1 MRSRLNLLTLTTA
14 VIGLLLIPATA
25 FAYAPSGDDFIT
37 CVAGGDTNIEC
48 VAGIFD
54 PGTDVDAEGELNG
67 TMVLDAAL
75 TADADGEVSF
85 NFDVPA
91 DEEGEVT
98 VTLSGTKN
106 GEAFVLSEAIANV
119 NSDGEV
125 IANAGSDA
133 GLLALGAIGAIALGG
148 GALFVSRRKRT
159 HTTA

>member
-1 MRSRLNLLTLTTA
+1 MKTRTKFTSLVAA

-25 FAYAPSGDDFIT
+25 FAYAPTGDDFIT
-37 CVAGGDTNIEC
+37 CVAGGDTNVEC

-54 PGTDVDAEGELNG
+54 PGTEVAAEGEING
-67 TMVLDAAL
+67 TMVLNTTL
-75 TADADGEVSF
+75 TADAQGEVSF

-119 NSDGEV
+119 NAEGEV

-133 GLLALGAIGAIALGG
+133 GLLAIGAIGAVALGAA
-148 GALFVSRRKRT
+148 ALFASRRKRT
-159 HTTA
+159 ETPA